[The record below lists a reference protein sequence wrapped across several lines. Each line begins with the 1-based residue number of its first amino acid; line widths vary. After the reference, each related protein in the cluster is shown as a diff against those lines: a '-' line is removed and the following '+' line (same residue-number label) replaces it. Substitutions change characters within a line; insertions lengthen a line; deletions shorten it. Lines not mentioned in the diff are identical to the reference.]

1 MTITPTSYTNEGQI
15 VIRPNFKK
23 TSKLIG
29 SWIHSAT
36 LKSQNTYHSVIL
48 HSKYFREPKPV
59 HWNPSFKSSG
69 LSVYFPWMEFFL
81 KDCIAKSQTYP
92 CNKIFLKGKKNQ
104 TNKRRKKTPT
114 KKSRLAKKLNCSLQN
129 CRKRVMSKNLSA
141 WTFIFP
147 VQMKH
152 ILCSRTSNH
161 N

>member
-15 VIRPNFKK
+15 VIRPNFKE

-92 CNKIFLKGKKNQ
+92 CNKIFLKEKKNRPTNEEKKPQPKKQ
-104 TNKRRKKTPT
+104 TSQKTELLSAKLS
-114 KKSRLAKKLNCSLQN
+114 KKSYEQELVSLNFYFP
-129 CRKRVMSKNLSA
+129 SA
-141 WTFIFP
+141 DETYT
-147 VQMKH
+147 M
-152 ILCSRTSNH
+152 
-161 N
+161 